1 MSEHND
7 VWYKVLH
14 FLYEKIKKADFFV
27 WFQGTTVLE
36 NNNGVWVIGV
46 PSMFVKDWFQKRYI
60 DVLKD
65 AFATV
70 GEKVESFEFRID
82 DSLSTEDGDG
92 VDLREMFSSDDQ
104 APKKAMPSSRRKKKD
119 KVNLM
124 NASISEYQTVQSYG
138 SKTLNPKYTLDSFVV
153 GSNNRLAHAAASA
166 VADRPGLAYNPLFI
180 YGDVGL
186 GKTHLL
192 QASGN
197 GILKN
202 FPSST
207 VVYITAEKFT
217 NEIVEAIQKNNVK
230 SFRNKYRKVDCIIID
245 DIQFLADKSRTQEEF
260 FHTFNELYHEN
271 KQIIISSD
279 KPPKELEGLE
289 DRLVSRFEMGMI
301 VDVSFPD
308 YETCLAILIEKS
320 RELDVEIPADILDF
334 IALNVQSS
342 IRELEGVLVQVA
354 AFAKLEGK
362 VPSMETVSA
371 ILKKLGKMELVTS
384 KDQLNAS
391 GTEAIKRHTSG
402 EDVVDLV
409 AKYYNLTK
417 YDLTGDRRSRD
428 IMIPRQVGMYIL
440 RKDFNYSYEKI
451 GSEFG
456 GRNHTTAMHACSKV
470 KKMLKKDQNLQNEI
484 NDIKQAIGL

>member
-1 MSEHND
+1 MSQYND
-7 VWYKVLH
+7 IWYKTLH
-14 FLYEKIKKADFFV
+14 FLSEKVKKADFYV
-27 WFQGTTVLE
+27 WFQGTTIKNE
-36 NNNGVWVIGV
+36 KDGVWTIGV
-46 PSMFVKDWFQKRYI
+46 PSMFVKDWFQKRYVE
-60 DVLKD
+60 VLKD
-65 AFATV
+65 AFIAV
-70 GEKVESFEFRID
+70 GQKVESFDFEID
-82 DSLSTEDGDG
+82 DSLSIEGGDG
-92 VDLREMFSSDDQ
+92 VDLREMFGNVTESSGKSL
-104 APKKAMPSSRRKKKD
+104 PPTRKKK
-119 KVNLM
+119 KNEVNLM
-124 NASISEYQTVQSYG
+124 NASISEYQTAQSYG
-138 SKTLNPKYTLDSFVV
+138 SRTMNPKYTLESFVV

-166 VADRPGLAYNPLFI
+166 VADRPGLSYNPLFI

-197 GILKN
+197 GVLRN

-320 RELDVEIPADILDF
+320 NELDIQLPSDVLDF

-362 VPSMETVSA
+362 VPSMETVTA
-371 ILKKLGKMELVTS
+371 ILNKMGKMDLVTS
-384 KDQLNAS
+384 RDQLNS
-391 GTEAIKRHTSG
+391 GVDSIRRHTSG

-417 YDLTGDRRSRD
+417 YDLTGERRSRD

-456 GRNHTTAMHACSKV
+456 GRNHTTAMHACSKM